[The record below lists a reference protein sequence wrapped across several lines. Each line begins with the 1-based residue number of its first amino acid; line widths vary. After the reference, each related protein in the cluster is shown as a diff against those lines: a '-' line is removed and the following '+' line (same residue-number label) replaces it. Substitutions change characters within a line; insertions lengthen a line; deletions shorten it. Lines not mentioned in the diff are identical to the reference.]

1 MSALRLVLAYLR
13 LRPLNTVLNILL
25 LALGLATIV
34 VVLLVTS
41 QVSEKMTQDARGI
54 DLVVGAKGS
63 PLQLILSS
71 VYHIDIPTGNIA
83 LREAE
88 QLKKNPMVKR
98 AIPLALGDSFRGFRI
113 VGTEPSY
120 VELYDATL
128 VSGAFWQAPLEA
140 VIGDDVARSSSL
152 VLGSTFA
159 GTHGLS
165 ASGGAHNDAPY
176 KVVGILAR
184 SNSVLDRLVL
194 TGVESVWAVHKH
206 ADEPVA
212 EHTAD
217 RDDDRELTALLI
229 QYASP
234 LAAASM
240 PRLINQQSS
249 LQAAS
254 PAYEIA
260 RLFSLLG
267 IGINTLKAFAAMLI
281 FTAGLGIFI
290 GLSNTLED
298 RRYDLALLRILG
310 GSAGQLFWLLILE
323 GLILTSIGVAA
334 GLLLGHAVTEALGHF
349 LSGAQQIMVTG
360 FSWVIEEFILVG
372 AALLIGLLAALIPAI
387 RAYRTDIATTL
398 ALR

>member
-34 VVLLVTS
+34 VLLLVTS

-120 VELYDATL
+120 VELYGATFA
-128 VSGAFWQAPLEA
+128 SGTFWQAPLEA
-140 VIGDDVARSSSL
+140 VIGDDVARTSGL

-165 ASGGAHNDAPY
+165 ASGGAHSDAPY

-194 TGVESVWAVHKH
+194 TGDRKSVV
-206 ADEPVA
+206 
-212 EHTAD
+212 
-217 RDDDRELTALLI
+217 
-229 QYASP
+229 
-234 LAAASM
+234 
-240 PRLINQQSS
+240 
-249 LQAAS
+249 
-254 PAYEIA
+254 
-260 RLFSLLG
+260 
-267 IGINTLKAFAAMLI
+267 
-281 FTAGLGIFI
+281 
-290 GLSNTLED
+290 
-298 RRYDLALLRILG
+298 
-310 GSAGQLFWLLILE
+310 
-323 GLILTSIGVAA
+323 
-334 GLLLGHAVTEALGHF
+334 
-349 LSGAQQIMVTG
+349 
-360 FSWVIEEFILVG
+360 
-372 AALLIGLLAALIPAI
+372 
-387 RAYRTDIATTL
+387 
-398 ALR
+398 